1 MWKVWGKKE
10 VKNVG
15 SVGKERSVKCG
26 KCGERE
32 ECRERRVMW
41 APKSY
46 LTKLS
51 SNKKADQNK
60 RRPP

>member
-51 SNKKADQNK
+51 SD
-60 RRPP
+60 RRTD

>member
-1 MWKVWGKKE
+1 MWEVWGI
-10 VKNVG
+10 
-15 SVGKERSVKCG
+15 RCT

-32 ECRERRVMW
+32 KCRERIVMW

-51 SNKKADQNK
+51 SNKKTDQNNK
-60 RRPP
+60 APPIIITVH